1 MAAILTP
8 DEIRQR
14 DLRRFLT
21 EVGFR
26 AAIKAD
32 IENDPALDRVA
43 VIAGRCRD
51 AGWGGS

>member
-1 MAAILTP
+1 MNQLMTP

-32 IENDPALDRVA
+32 LENDPATDREA

-51 AGWGGS
+51 AGWTA

>member
-1 MAAILTP
+1 MNPILTP

-21 EVGFR
+21 EVGYR

-32 IENDPALDRVA
+32 IENDPALDRVE

-51 AGWGGS
+51 AGWTA

>member
-1 MAAILTP
+1 MNPIMTP

-21 EVGFR
+21 EVGYR

-32 IENDPALDRVA
+32 MENDPALDRA
-43 VIAGRCRD
+43 EVIAGRCQE
-51 AGWGGS
+51 AGWTS